1 MSTSDLTSA
10 LGDFFE
16 ATWPTDQPVEEP
28 GAWSDTGWSAFAE
41 LGLHLVGV
49 DEDAGGS
56 GGTFADVMALAT
68 LAGRH
73 TVDVPVTESTTAAWA
88 VTEAGLPLSLDA
100 SYSLPTR
107 SPDLTVHDD
116 GSVSGT
122 LPDVPWGAS
131 IDLVVAVAA
140 DGRTVVVAPGVAT
153 VRPGLDLSG
162 QPRDTLVL
170 DHARPQELGTG
181 VTAQALR
188 DRAAALRVAM
198 TAGTLQAMAE
208 LTRRYAG
215 ERVQFG
221 KPIGA
226 FQAVQAHIVELQQM
240 AAMTTA
246 LAERLSLGSR
256 LHAFDV
262 LAAQL
267 VSLENAQ
274 VAARA
279 AHQAHGA
286 IGMTRE
292 YRLQGYTRRLHAW
305 SGDFGEAIDLASR
318 LGAIAADAPSF
329 AHLIL
334 DDHHRPEVLP

>member
-1 MSTSDLTSA
+1 MSASDLTSA

-16 ATWPTDQPVEEP
+16 ATWPTDRPAQEP
-28 GAWSDTGWSAFAE
+28 GAWSATRWLAFSE

-49 DEDAGGS
+49 DEDGGGS
-56 GGTFADVMALAT
+56 GGTFADLMELAT
-68 LAGRH
+68 MAGRH
-73 TVDVPVTESTTAAWA
+73 AVDVPVTESTTAAWA
-88 VTEAGLPLSLDA
+88 VVEAGLPLDRDA

-107 SPDLTVHDD
+107 SPDLAVHGD

-122 LPDVPWGAS
+122 VPDVPWGAS
-131 IDLVVAVAA
+131 VDLVVAVTA
-140 DGRTVVVAPGVAT
+140 DGRTVVLAPGVAT
-153 VRPGLDLSG
+153 VRPGLDLAG
-162 QPRDTLVL
+162 QPRASLEL
-170 DHARPQELGTG
+170 DRARPQELGTG
-181 VTAQALR
+181 VTADGLR
-188 DRAAALRVAM
+188 HRAAALRVAM
-198 TAGTLQAMAE
+198 TAGILQSMAE

-221 KPIGA
+221 RPIGA
-226 FQAVQAHIVELQQM
+226 FQAVQAHIVKLQQM
-240 AAMTTA
+240 SVMTTA
-246 LAERLSLGSR
+246 LAERLAMGSE

-262 LAAQL
+262 TAAQL
-267 VSLENAQ
+267 VTLENAQ

-292 YRLQGYTRRLHAW
+292 YRLQAYTRRLHAW

-329 AHLIL
+329 AHVIF
-334 DDHHRPEVLP
+334 DDHRPEVLP

>member
-16 ATWPTDQPVEEP
+16 STWPTDQPAQEP
-28 GAWSDTGWSAFAE
+28 GLWSDTRWSAFTD

-56 GGTFADVMALAT
+56 GGTFADLMALAT
-68 LAGRH
+68 MAGRH
-73 TVDVPVTESTTAAWA
+73 AVDVPVIESTTAAWA
-88 VTEAGLPLSLDA
+88 VVEAGLPLDRDA

-107 SPDLTVHDD
+107 SPDLTVHGD

-131 IDLVVAVAA
+131 VDLVVAVAA
-140 DGRTVVVAPGVAT
+140 DGRTVVLAPAVAT
-153 VRPGLDLSG
+153 VRPGLDLAG

-170 DHARPQELGTG
+170 DRARPQELGVG
-181 VTAQALR
+181 VSADGLR
-188 DRAAALRVAM
+188 HRAAALRVAM
-198 TAGTLQAMAE
+198 TAGTLQLMAE
-208 LTRRYAG
+208 MTRRYAG

-226 FQAVQAHIVELQQM
+226 FQAVQAHIVELEQM
-240 AAMTTA
+240 AVMTTA
-246 LAERLSLGSR
+246 LAERLALGPE
-256 LHAFDV
+256 LHVFDV

-292 YRLQGYTRRLHAW
+292 YRLQAYTRRLHAW

-329 AHLIL
+329 AHVIL
-334 DDHHRPEVLP
+334 DDHRPEVLP